1 MLFYMRLI
9 SLVWLSA
16 WMLAVP
22 LVHVHPEADHQ
33 HGQASHVH
41 GGITHSVFSA
51 DLPCEYHA
59 GSPGGASHVT
69 SQSVHE
75 FDHPEIG
82 FSLLASSSD
91 RSAGKP
97 VLSVA
102 VFERTST
109 AIVRPGWK
117 FSTAAPV
124 ESAISVVLP
133 IYLSP
138 RAPPVTV

>member
-1 MLFYMRLI
+1 MFYLRLI

-16 WMLAVP
+16 WVLAVP

-33 HGQASHVH
+33 HGQASHIH

-59 GSPGGASHVT
+59 GSPGGASHIA
-69 SQSVHE
+69 SPLAHE

-82 FSLLASSSD
+82 FSLLTSSPD

-97 VLSVA
+97 AFFSSLSEATVT
-102 VFERTST
+102 V
-109 AIVRPGWK
+109 
-117 FSTAAPV
+117 PV
-124 ESAISVVLP
+124 ELSSIFLGADPADSDVSVVPLTC
-133 IYLSP
+133 LSP
-138 RAPPVTV
+138 RAPPVTA